1 LNIAFAARRKRRS
14 RTRSLISRVGFGVCF
29 LIVLAGL
36 AGCARE
42 GAMKDAEGEMKLVFT
57 HFKVPSPEVLSGLI
71 EAFERQNPGV
81 KVVEEVLPASTDQQH
96 QFYATAIEGR
106 SAAFDVFALDVIW
119 IQEFA
124 RAGWLLD
131 LTPRL
136 GANRLAGFLPG
147 PVEAATYKDQIYAVP
162 WFANA
167 GILYFRKD
175 LLSKYGFAPP
185 RTFQELSQQ
194 AMIILEGEQDP
205 NLKGFVWQGKQYE
218 GLICVALEFIH
229 GNGGTVIDGRRSAL
243 RDKQA
248 VEALQ
253 LMHDLI
259 SVTKVSPPLVTSAD
273 EEATRHLF
281 GAGRAIFMRNW
292 PYALA
297 LYEQE
302 GSKIRGRVGIAPL
315 PSFEG
320 YQSAPTLGGWLLG
333 INRFSTHPDLAWKLV
348 EFLTSQAAQKVL
360 AMKLGFPPPRDVLYQ
375 DGELKKANPFI
386 PPLYEAMRRARPRPV
401 TPFYLMISQLLQPE
415 FSAAIMGVKP
425 PERALEDAS
434 RLIEHVLKL
443 EVE

>member
-1 LNIAFAARRKRRS
+1 MRS
-14 RTRSLISRVGFGVCF
+14 PISRLGFGAF
-29 LIVLAGL
+29 FIIVLSIL
-36 AGCARE
+36 TGCTRD
-42 GAMKDAEGEMKLVFT
+42 GGMKDVEGRARIVFA

-81 KVVEEVLPASTDQQH
+81 KVIEEILPTSTDQQH
-96 QFYATAIEGR
+96 QFYVTALEGR

-131 LTPRL
+131 LTPEL
-136 GANRLAGFLPG
+136 GAKRLAGFLPG
-147 PVEAATYKDQIYAVP
+147 PVEAATYKDRIYAVP

-185 RTFQELSQQ
+185 RTFTELSHQ
-194 AMIILEGEQDP
+194 ARAILEGEQDP
-205 NLKGFVWQGKQYE
+205 DLKGFVWQGKQYE

-229 GNGGTVIDGRRSAL
+229 GNGGSVLEGRQSAL

-259 SVTKVSPPLVTSAD
+259 AVDKISPHLVTSAD

-302 GSKIRGRVGIAPL
+302 GSKVRGRVGIAPL

-333 INRFSTHPDLAWKLV
+333 VNRFSTHPELAWKLV
-348 EFLTSQAAQKVL
+348 EFLTSEAAQKVL
-360 AMKLGFPPPRDVLYQ
+360 AMKLGFPPPRDALYR
-375 DGELKKANPFI
+375 DAELKMANPFI

-415 FSAAIMGVKP
+415 LSAAIMGVKP
-425 PERALEDAS
+425 PEQALEDAS
-434 RLIEHVLKL
+434 RLIEHILKL

>member
-1 LNIAFAARRKRRS
+1 
-14 RTRSLISRVGFGVCF
+14 
-29 LIVLAGL
+29 
-36 AGCARE
+36 
-42 GAMKDAEGEMKLVFT
+42 M
-57 HFKVPSPEVLSGLI
+57 LI
-71 EAFERQNPGV
+71 EAFERQHPGV
-81 KVVEEVLPASTDQQH
+81 KVIEEILPTSTDQQH
-96 QFYATAIEGR
+96 QFYVTALEGR

-136 GANRLAGFLPG
+136 VGNGLAGFLPG
-147 PVEAATYKDQIYAVP
+147 PVEAATYNDRIYAVP

-185 RTFQELSQQ
+185 RTFTELSHQ
-194 AMIILEGEQDP
+194 ARVILEGERDP
-205 NLKGFVWQGKQYE
+205 DLKGFVWQGKQYE

-229 GNGGTVIDGRRSAL
+229 GNGGAVLDGRQSAL

-259 SVTKVSPPLVTSAD
+259 AVDKISPHLVTSAD
-273 EEATRHLF
+273 EEATRHVF
-281 GAGRAIFMRNW
+281 GTGRAIFMRNW

-302 GSKIRGRVGIAPL
+302 GSKVRGRVGIAPL

-320 YQSAPTLGGWLLG
+320 YPSAPTLGGWLLG
-333 INRFSTHPDLAWKLV
+333 VSRFSTRPDLAGKLV
-348 EFLTSQAAQKVL
+348 EFLTNQAAQKVL
-360 AMKLGFPPPRDVLYQ
+360 AIKLGFPPARDALYH
-375 DGELKKANPFI
+375 DAELEMANPFI
-386 PPLYEAMRRARPRPV
+386 QPLYEAMRRARPRPV

-415 FSAAIMGVKP
+415 LSAAIMGVKP

-434 RLIEHVLKL
+434 RLIEHIMKL
-443 EVE
+443 ELQ

>member
-1 LNIAFAARRKRRS
+1 M
-14 RTRSLISRVGFGVCF
+14 RSLICRVSGRSVRMKVCR
-29 LIVLAGL
+29 LLAGPLLVIAL
-36 AGCARE
+36 AVSVGCARDE
-42 GAMKDAEGEMKLVFT
+42 TANNQQGRVKLVFA
-57 HFKVPSPEVLSGLI
+57 HFKVPAPEALSGLI

-81 KVVEEVLPASTDQQH
+81 TVVEEVLPASTDQQH
-96 QFYATAIEGR
+96 QFYVTALEGR
-106 SAAFDVFALDVIW
+106 SATFDVFALDVIW

-136 GANRLAGFLPG
+136 GADKLAGFLPG
-147 PVEAATYKDQIYAVP
+147 PVEAATYKDHIYAVP
-162 WFANA
+162 WFVNA

-185 RTFQELSQQ
+185 RTFKELAQQ
-194 AMIILEGEQDP
+194 ARIILDGEQDP
-205 NLKGFVWQGKQYE
+205 DLKGFVWQGKQYE

-243 RDKQA
+243 RDKKA

-253 LMHDLI
+253 FMHDLI
-259 SVTKVSPPLVTSAD
+259 SVTKVSPALVTSAD
-273 EEATRHLF
+273 EEATRHVF
-281 GAGRAIFMRNW
+281 GTGRAIFMRNW

-302 GSKIRGRVGIAPL
+302 GSKIRGSVGIATL

-333 INRFSTHPDLAWKLV
+333 VNRFSTHPDLAWKLV
-348 EFLTSQAAQKVL
+348 EFLTGQAAQKVL
-360 AMKLGFPPPRDVLYQ
+360 AMKLGFPPPRDVLYR
-375 DGELKKANPFI
+375 DAELKKANPFI

-434 RLIEHVLKL
+434 RLMEHILKL

>member
-1 LNIAFAARRKRRS
+1 MRS
-14 RTRSLISRVGFGVCF
+14 PISRPGCGAFF
-29 LIVLAGL
+29 IIVLSIL
-36 AGCARE
+36 TGCTRDGGMTDVEGGARI
-42 GAMKDAEGEMKLVFT
+42 VFA
-57 HFKVPSPEVLSGLI
+57 HFKVPSPEALSGLI

-81 KVVEEVLPASTDQQH
+81 KVIEEVLPTSTDQQH
-96 QFYATAIEGR
+96 QFYVTALEGK

-131 LTPRL
+131 LTPEL
-136 GANRLAGFLPG
+136 GDTGLAGFLPG
-147 PVEAATYKDQIYAVP
+147 PVKAATYKNQIYAVP

-185 RTFQELSQQ
+185 RTFTELSHQ
-194 AMIILEGEQDP
+194 ARAILEGEQDP
-205 NLKGFVWQGKQYE
+205 DLKGFVWQGKQYE

-229 GNGGTVIDGRRSAL
+229 GNGGAVLDGRHSAL

-259 SVTKVSPPLVTSAD
+259 AVNKVSPPLVISAD

-297 LYEQE
+297 LYKQE
-302 GSKIRGRVGIAPL
+302 GSKVQGRVGIAPL

-320 YQSAPTLGGWLLG
+320 YPSAPTLGGWLLG
-333 INRFSTHPDLAWKLV
+333 VNRFSTRPDLAWKLV

-360 AMKLGFPPPRDVLYQ
+360 AVKLGFPPARDALYRDV
-375 DGELKKANPFI
+375 ELKGANPFI
-386 PPLYEAMRRARPRPV
+386 PPLYEAMRRARPRPI
-401 TPFYLMISQLLQPE
+401 TPFYLMISQVLQPE
-415 FSAAIMGVKP
+415 LSAAIMGVKP

-434 RLIEHVLKL
+434 RLIEHILKL
-443 EVE
+443 EVQ

>member
-1 LNIAFAARRKRRS
+1 MRKAASTALAFFIVIGFGC
-14 RTRSLISRVGFGVCF
+14 TQERSLTERKTEPR
-29 LIVLAGL
+29 IVFA
-36 AGCARE
+36 
-42 GAMKDAEGEMKLVFT
+42 
-57 HFKVPSPEVLSGLI
+57 HFKVPSPETLSGLI

-81 KVVEEVLPASTDQQH
+81 KVIEEILPASTDQQH
-96 QFYATAIEGR
+96 QFYVTALEGR

-119 IQEFA
+119 VQEFA

-131 LTPRL
+131 LSPRL
-136 GANRLAGFLPG
+136 GGERLAEFLPG
-147 PVEAATYKDQIYAVP
+147 PVEAATYNDRIHAVP

-185 RTFQELSQQ
+185 RTFKELSHQ
-194 AMIILEGEQDP
+194 AVTILAGEQDP
-205 NLKGFVWQGKQYE
+205 DLKGFVWQGKQYE

-229 GNGGTVIDGRRSAL
+229 GNGGSVLEGHHSAL

-259 SVTKVSPPLVTSAD
+259 AINKVSPPLVTSAD

-302 GSKIRGRVGIAPL
+302 GSKVRGKVGIAPL

-333 INRFSTHPDLAWKLV
+333 VNRFSTRPDLARKLV
-348 EFLTSQAAQKVL
+348 EFLTSQAAQKAL
-360 AMKLGFPPPRDVLYQ
+360 AIKLGFPPARDALYH
-375 DGELKKANPFI
+375 DAELKMANPFI
-386 PPLYEAMRRARPRPV
+386 SPLYEAMRRARPRPI
-401 TPFYLMISQLLQPE
+401 TPFYLMISQVLQPE
-415 FSAAIMGVKP
+415 LSAAIMGVKP

-434 RLIEHVLKL
+434 RLIEHILKL
-443 EVE
+443 EVQ

>member
-1 LNIAFAARRKRRS
+1 MKAWWLMASFLLAIALAVSGGCVREETA
-14 RTRSLISRVGFGVCF
+14 THEQERVQ
-29 LIVLAGL
+29 
-36 AGCARE
+36 
-42 GAMKDAEGEMKLVFT
+42 LVFA
-57 HFKVPSPEVLSGLI
+57 HFKMPSPEVLSGLI
-71 EAFERQNPGV
+71 ETFERQNPGV

-96 QFYATAIEGR
+96 QFYATALEGR

-136 GANRLAGFLPG
+136 GANKLAGFLPG
-147 PVEAATYKDQIYAVP
+147 PVEAATYKDRMYAVP

-185 RTFQELSQQ
+185 RTFKELSQQ
-194 AMIILEGEQDP
+194 AIIILEGEQDP
-205 NLKGFVWQGKQYE
+205 DLKGFVWQGKQYE

-243 RDKQA
+243 RDEKA

-253 LMHDLI
+253 FMRDLI

-273 EEATRHLF
+273 EEASRHLF

-302 GSKIRGRVGIAPL
+302 GSKIGGRVGIAPL

-333 INRFSTHPDLAWKLV
+333 VNRFSPHPDLAWKLV
-348 EFLTSQAAQKVL
+348 EFLTGQAAQKVL

-375 DGELKKANPFI
+375 DAELQKANPFI
-386 PPLYEAMRRARPRPV
+386 PPLYEAMRQARPRPV
-401 TPFYLMISQLLQPE
+401 TPLYLMISQLLQPE
-415 FSAAIMGVKP
+415 FSAAITGVKP
-425 PERALEDAS
+425 PERAMEDAS
-434 RLIEHVLKL
+434 RLMEHILKL
-443 EVE
+443 GVE

>member
-1 LNIAFAARRKRRS
+1 MRS
-14 RTRSLISRVGFGVCF
+14 PISRLGFGAVF
-29 LIVLAGL
+29 IIVLSIL
-36 AGCARE
+36 IGCARE
-42 GAMKDAEGEMKLVFT
+42 GTMKEEEGGARIVFA
-57 HFKVPSPEVLSGLI
+57 HFKVPSPEALSGLI

-81 KVVEEVLPASTDQQH
+81 KVIEEILPTSTDQQH
-96 QFYATAIEGR
+96 QFYVTALEGK

-136 GANRLAGFLPG
+136 GADRLAGFLPG
-147 PVEAATYKDQIYAVP
+147 PVEAATYNDRIYAVP

-185 RTFQELSQQ
+185 RTFEELSQQ
-194 AMIILEGEQDP
+194 ARIILEGERDP
-205 NLKGFVWQGKQYE
+205 DLRGFVWQGKQYE

-229 GNGGTVIDGRRSAL
+229 GNGGSVLDGRQSAL

-259 SVTKVSPPLVTSAD
+259 AVDKISPHLVTSAD

-302 GSKIRGRVGIAPL
+302 GSKVRGMVDIAPL

-333 INRFSTHPDLAWKLV
+333 VNRFSTRSDLARKLV
-348 EFLTSQAAQKVL
+348 EFLTSEAAQKVL
-360 AMKLGFPPPRDVLYQ
+360 AIKLGFPPARDALYH
-375 DGELKKANPFI
+375 DAELKMANPFI
-386 PPLYEAMRRARPRPV
+386 QPLYEAMRRARPRPV
-401 TPFYLMISQLLQPE
+401 TPFYLMISQVLQPE
-415 FSAAIMGVKP
+415 LSAAIMGVKP

-434 RLIEHVLKL
+434 RLIEHIMKL
-443 EVE
+443 EVQ

>member
-1 LNIAFAARRKRRS
+1 MRS
-14 RTRSLISRVGFGVCF
+14 RTSRLRFGAF
-29 LIVLAGL
+29 FIIVFSILT
-36 AGCARE
+36 GCARE
-42 GAMKDAEGEMKLVFT
+42 GSMTEEEGGAKIVFV
-57 HFKVPSPEVLSGLI
+57 HFKVPSPEALSGLI

-81 KVVEEVLPASTDQQH
+81 KVIEEILPTSTDQQH
-96 QFYATAIEGR
+96 QFYVTALEGR
-106 SAAFDVFALDVIW
+106 SASFDVFALDVIW

-124 RAGWLLD
+124 RAGWLLN
-131 LTPRL
+131 LTPGL
-136 GANRLAGFLPG
+136 GAKGLAGFLPG
-147 PVEAATYKDQIYAVP
+147 PVEVATYNDRIYAVP

-185 RTFQELSQQ
+185 GTFTELSHQ
-194 AMIILEGEQDP
+194 ARIILEGEQDQD
-205 NLKGFVWQGKQYE
+205 LRGFVWQGKQYE

-229 GNGGTVIDGRRSAL
+229 GNGGSVLDGRHSAL
-243 RDKQA
+243 RDKKA

-259 SVTKVSPPLVTSAD
+259 AVEKVSPPLVTSAD

-302 GSKIRGRVGIAPL
+302 GSKVRGRVDIAPL

-333 INRFSTHPDLAWKLV
+333 VNRFSTRPDLARRLV

-360 AMKLGFPPPRDVLYQ
+360 AIKLGFPPARDALYH
-375 DGELKKANPFI
+375 DAALKMANPFI
-386 PPLYEAMRRARPRPV
+386 PPLYEAMRRARPRPI
-401 TPFYLMISQLLQPE
+401 TPFYLMISQVLQPE
-415 FSAAIMGVKP
+415 LSAAIMGVKP

-434 RLIEHVLKL
+434 RLIEHILKL
-443 EVE
+443 EVQ

>member
-1 LNIAFAARRKRRS
+1 M
-14 RTRSLISRVGFGVCF
+14 RSLISRLGFGAF
-29 LIVLAGL
+29 FIIALSILT
-36 AGCARE
+36 GCARE
-42 GAMKDAEGEMKLVFT
+42 GPMTEEEGGARIVFA

-81 KVVEEVLPASTDQQH
+81 KVIEEILPTSTDQQH
-96 QFYATAIEGR
+96 QFYVTALEGR
-106 SAAFDVFALDVIW
+106 SAAFDIFALDVIW

-131 LTPRL
+131 LTPGL
-136 GANRLAGFLPG
+136 GAKRLAGFLPG
-147 PVEAATYKDQIYAVP
+147 PVESATYKDRIYAVP

-167 GILYFRKD
+167 GILYFRRD

-185 RTFQELSQQ
+185 RTFGELSRQ
-194 AMIILEGEQDP
+194 ARIILEGERDP
-205 NLKGFVWQGKQYE
+205 DLRGFVWQGKQYE

-229 GNGGTVIDGRRSAL
+229 GNGGSVLDGRHSAL
-243 RDKQA
+243 REKQA

-259 SVTKVSPPLVTSAD
+259 AVNKVSPPLVTSAD

-302 GSKIRGRVGIAPL
+302 GSKVRGRAGIAPL

-333 INRFSTHPDLAWKLV
+333 VNRFSTHPDLARKLV
-348 EFLTSQAAQKVL
+348 EFLTSQSAQKVL
-360 AMKLGFPPPRDVLYQ
+360 AIKLGFPPARDPLYH
-375 DGELKKANPFI
+375 DAELKMANPFI

-401 TPFYLMISQLLQPE
+401 TPFYLMISQVLQPE
-415 FSAAIMGVKP
+415 LSAAIMGVKP

-434 RLIEHVLKL
+434 RLIEHILKL

>member
-1 LNIAFAARRKRRS
+1 M
-14 RTRSLISRVGFGVCF
+14 GFGACF
-29 LIVLAGL
+29 IIALAAL
-36 AGCARE
+36 AGCTRE
-42 GAMKDAEGEMKLVFT
+42 GTMKDAEGEVKLVFT
-57 HFKVPSPEVLSGLI
+57 HFKVPSPDVLSGLI
-71 EAFERQNPGV
+71 EAFERQNQGV

-96 QFYATAIEGR
+96 QYYATALEGR

-136 GANRLAGFLPG
+136 GATRLAGFLPG
-147 PVEAATYKDQIYAVP
+147 PVEAATYNDQIYAVP

-185 RTFQELSQQ
+185 RTFKELSRQ
-194 AMIILEGEQDP
+194 ATTILEGEQDP
-205 NLKGFVWQGKQYE
+205 DLKGFVWQGKQYE

-229 GNGGTVIDGRRSAL
+229 GNGGTVIDGQRSAL
-243 RDKQA
+243 RDKKA

-253 LMHDLI
+253 VMHDLI
-259 SVTKVSPPLVTSAD
+259 SVTGISPPLVTSAD
-273 EEATRHLF
+273 EEVTRHFF

-302 GSKIRGRVGIAPL
+302 GSKIRGRAGIAAL

-333 INRFSTHPDLAWKLV
+333 VNRFSTHPDLAWKLV
-348 EFLTSQAAQKVL
+348 EFLTSQASQKVL
-360 AMKLGFPPPRDVLYQ
+360 AMKLGFPPPRDVLYR
-375 DGELKKANPFI
+375 DAELKKGNPFI

-425 PERALEDAS
+425 PEQALEDAS
-434 RLIEHVLKL
+434 RLMEHVLKL

>member
-1 LNIAFAARRKRRS
+1 MRS
-14 RTRSLISRVGFGVCF
+14 PISRLGFGAVF
-29 LIVLAGL
+29 IIVLSIL
-36 AGCARE
+36 IGCARE
-42 GAMKDAEGEMKLVFT
+42 GTMKEEEGGARIVFA
-57 HFKVPSPEVLSGLI
+57 HFKVPSPEALSGLI

-81 KVVEEVLPASTDQQH
+81 KVIEEILPTSTDQQH
-96 QFYATAIEGR
+96 QFYVTALEGR

-136 GANRLAGFLPG
+136 GADRLAGFLPG
-147 PVEAATYKDQIYAVP
+147 PVEAATYNDRIYAVP

-185 RTFQELSQQ
+185 RTFTELSRQTRV
-194 AMIILEGEQDP
+194 ILEGERNPD
-205 NLKGFVWQGKQYE
+205 LKGFVWQGKQYE
-218 GLICVALEFIH
+218 RLICVALEFIH
-229 GNGGTVIDGRRSAL
+229 GNGGAVLDGRQSAL
-243 RDKQA
+243 RDTQA

-259 SVTKVSPPLVTSAD
+259 AVDKISPHLVTSAD
-273 EEATRHLF
+273 EEATRHVF
-281 GAGRAIFMRNW
+281 GTGRAIFMRNW

-302 GSKIRGRVGIAPL
+302 GSKVRGRVGIAPL

-320 YQSAPTLGGWLLG
+320 YPSAPTLGGWLVG
-333 INRFSTHPDLAWKLV
+333 INRFSTRPDLAWQLV
-348 EFLTSQAAQKVL
+348 EFLTSEAAQKVL
-360 AMKLGFPPPRDVLYQ
+360 AIKLGFPPPRDALYY
-375 DGELKKANPFI
+375 DAELKRTNPFI
-386 PPLYEAMRRARPRPV
+386 PPLHDAMRLARPRPV

-415 FSAAIMGVKP
+415 LSAAIMGVKP

-434 RLIEHVLKL
+434 RHIEHILKL
-443 EVE
+443 EVQ

>member
-1 LNIAFAARRKRRS
+1 MTDVEGGARIVFA
-14 RTRSLISRVGFGVCF
+14 
-29 LIVLAGL
+29 
-36 AGCARE
+36 
-42 GAMKDAEGEMKLVFT
+42 
-57 HFKVPSPEVLSGLI
+57 HFKVPSPEALSGLI

-81 KVVEEVLPASTDQQH
+81 KVIEEVLPTSTDQQH
-96 QFYATAIEGR
+96 QFYVTALEGK

-131 LTPRL
+131 LTPGL
-136 GANRLAGFLPG
+136 GVKGLAEFLPG

-185 RTFQELSQQ
+185 RTFKELSRQ
-194 AMIILEGEQDP
+194 ARAILEGEQDP
-205 NLKGFVWQGKQYE
+205 DLKGFVWQGKQYE

-229 GNGGTVIDGRRSAL
+229 GNGGSVLDGRRSAL

-259 SVTKVSPPLVTSAD
+259 AVNKVSPPLVTSAD

-297 LYEQE
+297 LYGHK
-302 GSKIRGRVGIAPL
+302 GSKVRGRVGIAPL

-333 INRFSTHPDLAWKLV
+333 VNRFSTRPDPARRLV

-360 AMKLGFPPPRDVLYQ
+360 AIELGFPPARDPLYH
-375 DGELKKANPFI
+375 DAELKMANPFI

-415 FSAAIMGVKP
+415 LSAAIMGVKP

-434 RLIEHVLKL
+434 RLIEHILKL

>member
-1 LNIAFAARRKRRS
+1 
-14 RTRSLISRVGFGVCF
+14 
-29 LIVLAGL
+29 
-36 AGCARE
+36 
-42 GAMKDAEGEMKLVFT
+42 MKDAEGEMKLVFT

-96 QFYATAIEGR
+96 QYYATALEGR

-136 GANRLAGFLPG
+136 GAKRLAGFLPG
-147 PVEAATYKDQIYAVP
+147 PVEAATYQDQIYAVP

-185 RTFQELSQQ
+185 RTFTELSRQ
-194 AMIILEGEQDP
+194 AMTILEGEQDP
-205 NLKGFVWQGKQYE
+205 DLKGFVWQGKQYE

-243 RDKQA
+243 RDKKA

-259 SVTKVSPPLVTSAD
+259 SVTRVSPPLVTSAD

-297 LYEQE
+297 LYERE
-302 GSKIRGRVGIAPL
+302 DSKVRGRVGMAMP

-320 YQSAPTLGGWLLG
+320 YPSAPTLGGWLLG
-333 INRFSTHPDLAWKLV
+333 VNRFSTHPDLAWKLV
-348 EFLTSQAAQKVL
+348 EFLTGQEAQKVL
-360 AMKLGFPPPRDVLYQ
+360 ALKLGFPPARDALFQ
-375 DGELKKANPFI
+375 DAELKRANPFI
-386 PPLYEAMRRARPRPV
+386 PPLYEAMRGARPRPV
-401 TPFYLMISQLLQPE
+401 TPYYLMISQLLQPE

-425 PERALEDAS
+425 PEQALEDAS
-434 RLIEHVLKL
+434 RLMEHVLKL
-443 EVE
+443 EAE

>member
-1 LNIAFAARRKRRS
+1 
-14 RTRSLISRVGFGVCF
+14 
-29 LIVLAGL
+29 
-36 AGCARE
+36 
-42 GAMKDAEGEMKLVFT
+42 MKDAEGEMKLVFT

-96 QFYATAIEGR
+96 QYYATALEGR

-136 GANRLAGFLPG
+136 GAKRLAGFLPG
-147 PVEAATYKDQIYAVP
+147 PVEAATYQDQIYAVP
-162 WFANA
+162 WFVNA

-185 RTFQELSQQ
+185 RTFTELSRQ
-194 AMIILEGEQDP
+194 AMTILEGEQDP
-205 NLKGFVWQGKQYE
+205 DLKGFVWQGKQYE

-243 RDKQA
+243 RDKKA
-248 VEALQ
+248 VDALQ
-253 LMHDLI
+253 LMHDLV

-302 GSKIRGRVGIAPL
+302 GSKIRGRVGIAQL

-320 YQSAPTLGGWLLG
+320 YHSAPTLGGWLLG
-333 INRFSTHPDLAWKLV
+333 ANRFSTHPDLAWKLV
-348 EFLTSQAAQKVL
+348 EFLTGQASQKVL

-375 DGELKKANPFI
+375 DAELKKGNPFI

-401 TPFYLMISQLLQPE
+401 TPLYLMISQLLQPE

-425 PERALEDAS
+425 PEQALEDAS
-434 RLIEHVLKL
+434 RLMEHVLKL